1 MPAYK
6 NKKITIK
13 TILFIAIIFS
23 ATSLFSKNIT
33 TGGHKGRDSTA
44 LKRKLI
50 ISLGIGDPAIIYID
64 NFINNGYKF
73 KNDQKV
79 VVHTYP
85 LYAKLEYKIFHHI
98 GIGVDLSYDDYEN
111 QKAAPSST
119 IFTNQ
124 YKGQTFVANVRLNK
138 HFHFFREHLDFY
150 IGAGL
155 GYEVQSIVN
164 IIKTQSLPKNA
175 GNNFA
180 FEITIGG
187 RFYITKRVGIYI
199 EGGIARSILQGGL
212 AIRI

>member
-1 MPAYK
+1 MAAYK
-6 NKKITIK
+6 NIHTVIK
-13 TILFIAIIFS
+13 TILFVAILFF
-23 ATSLFSKNIT
+23 TTNLFSNNINP
-33 TGGHKGRDSTA
+33 GHKGRDSSA
-44 LKRKLI
+44 LKKKLI
-50 ISLGIGDPAIIYID
+50 ISLGIGDPAVIYIN

-73 KNDQKV
+73 NGDNKV

-85 LYAKLEYKIFHHI
+85 LYAKLEYRLFHHI

-111 QKAAPSST
+111 QKVAPSST
-119 IFTNQ
+119 VFTNQ

-155 GYEVQSIVN
+155 GYEVQSIIN
-164 IIKTQSLPKNA
+164 IVKTKSLPKNA
-175 GNNFA
+175 GSNFA

-212 AIRI
+212 VVRI